1 MLLLWIM
8 ELLSSVVIEAQLGK
22 KQCKFRIGGEK
33 RNTSDFLSFSHPKE
47 HEKLYLFLHSG
58 AH

>member
-22 KQCKFRIGGEK
+22 KQCKFRIRKE
-33 RNTSDFLSFSHPKE
+33 KE
-47 HEKLYLFLHSG
+47 HKWLPII
-58 AH
+58 